1 MKVSFLEKGNKKG
14 MNIMNYVF
22 RLTKGQDLKKEMVN
36 YVKQKNIKAGI
47 VKCGVGCVYEAKIR
61 LADGHTIL
69 HKQEQHEIVSLM
81 GTVSINGVHIH
92 IALSD
97 KDGHTIGGHLVD
109 GCLVNTTAEICLEEL
124 ENYTFTREFDKNT
137 GYDELVIK

>member
-1 MKVSFLEKGNKKG
+1 
-14 MNIMNYVF
+14 MNYVF

-61 LADGHTIL
+61 LADGHTI
-69 HKQEQHEIVSLM
+69 
-81 GTVSINGVHIH
+81 
-92 IALSD
+92 
-97 KDGHTIGGHLVD
+97 GGYLV
-109 GCLVNTTAEICLEEL
+109 EEL